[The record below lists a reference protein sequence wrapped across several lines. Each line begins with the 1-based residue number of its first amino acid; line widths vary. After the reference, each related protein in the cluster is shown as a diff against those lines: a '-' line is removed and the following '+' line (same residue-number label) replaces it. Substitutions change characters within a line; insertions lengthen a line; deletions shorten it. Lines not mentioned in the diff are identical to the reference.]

1 MRILGKHYQTSL
13 MIASWIILV
22 QRIDDCF
29 AGKWYLFS
37 LAMVLYTGPMVTCCL
52 SPPMKNKTKKDSSLL
67 AGLAS
72 RLQQDIA
79 TGNICSSGDR
89 MSEKRE
95 ESRDAIPSLRG
106 DPMSAFRRDQ
116 MPQPMISSFVD
127 VCLSCFL
134 ARVWQEAFGRLQR

>member
-1 MRILGKHYQTSL
+1 MSVALLREVIMLLS
-13 MIASWIILV
+13 V
-22 QRIDDCF
+22 QFGYGTLHRSNGHMLLEPADE
-29 AGKWYLFS
+29 KQ
-37 LAMVLYTGPMVTCCL
+37 
-52 SPPMKNKTKKDSSLL
+52 KKKDSSLL